1 MKTEQNLP
9 LVTVITVCRNAIGPL
24 RQTMEN
30 VAAQK
35 YENMEYLVVD
45 GASTDGTPE
54 MLAQSKVSNMRYV
67 SEPDRGI
74 YDAMNKGA
82 GLATG
87 EWLIFMNA
95 GDTFAA
101 DDVLSRVFAMDRSDA
116 DVIYGDVVKNGVVKL
131 AEPPHNSHRM
141 YFCHQSSLI
150 RRNTCLEMPF
160 ALEHPQSADFMQ
172 MKLLRK
178 MCKPFLQLHFPIAN
192 FDTTGISNTQR
203 SAGLLD
209 NIRIVREVDSLRE
222 QIRLLPHL
230 LLPYLLCR
238 LRGK

>member
-54 MLAQSKVSNMRYV
+54 MLAQSKVPNMRYV

-82 GLATG
+82 AMATG

-150 RRNTCLEMPF
+150 RKTVCMDTPF
-160 ALEHPQSADFMQ
+160 ELEHPQSADFMQ
-172 MKLLRK
+172 MKILRK
-178 MCKPFLQLHFPIAN
+178 FGFRFRQVHFPIAN

-209 NIRIVREVDSLRE
+209 NIRIVREVE
-222 QIRLLPHL
+222 PFKNQIRLLPHL

>member
-1 MKTEQNLP
+1 MNAEQNQP
-9 LVTVITVCRNAIGPL
+9 LVTVITVCRNAIDPL
-24 RQTMEN
+24 RRTMDS

-54 MLAQSKVSNMRYV
+54 MLAHCGARHLRYV

-82 GLATG
+82 AMATG

-101 DDVLSRVFAMDRSDA
+101 DDVLCRVFAENRTDYE
-116 DVIYGDVVKNGVVKL
+116 VIYGDVVKNGVVKP
-131 AEPPHNSHRM
+131 AEPPQNSHRM

-150 RRNTCLEMPF
+150 RRNTCLAMPF

-178 MCKPFLQLHFPIAN
+178 IGKPFLQLHFPIAN

-209 NIRIVREVDSLRE
+209 NIRIVREVDTLRE

-230 LLPYLLCR
+230 LLPWLLCR